1 MYPNPTFF
9 VIVGPMADTVN
20 EFWRMI
26 WEQDCTSIICLTKI
40 VEMGKVSSPLINN
53 EVMQLFPKMHFCH
66 L

>member
-1 MYPNPTFF
+1 MYPYPTFFVFFGHWFF

-40 VEMGKVSSPLINN
+40 VEMGKVGSL
-53 EVMQLFPKMHFCH
+53 
-66 L
+66 